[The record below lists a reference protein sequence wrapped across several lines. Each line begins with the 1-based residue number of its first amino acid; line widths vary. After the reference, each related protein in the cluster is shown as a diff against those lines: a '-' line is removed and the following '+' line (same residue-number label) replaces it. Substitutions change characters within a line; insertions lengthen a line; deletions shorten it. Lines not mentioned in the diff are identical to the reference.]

1 MHQKK
6 KKKKSEKFFTTAVYH
21 PNCQPAAAGHKMVF
35 EPDSHSR
42 LDDPLI
48 EILFRYTLIGLLR
61 FPK

>member
-1 MHQKK
+1 MYQKK
-6 KKKKSEKFFTTAVYH
+6 KKKKSEKCFTTAVYH
-21 PNCQPAAAGHKMVF
+21 PNCQTAAGHKMVF

-42 LDDPLI
+42 LDAPLI